1 MCTQLEDSS
10 FWPSKAWRKTAK
22 PVRLATATAAGLALA
37 SLTSGSGEVHA
48 DAQTAGPYPLQT
60 MVEITSLIGQ
70 APQPPFD
77 PTPITPVESAG
88 APRFE

>member
-48 DAQTAGPYPLQT
+48 DAQT